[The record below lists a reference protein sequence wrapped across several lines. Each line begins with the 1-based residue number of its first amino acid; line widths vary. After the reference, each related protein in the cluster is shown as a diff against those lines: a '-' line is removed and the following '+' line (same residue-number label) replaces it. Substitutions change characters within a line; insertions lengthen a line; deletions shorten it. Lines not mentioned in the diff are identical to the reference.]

1 MKTVKF
7 AKLDSFTFISH
18 IDMLRHMT
26 RILRRAEIPVKRS
39 NGFNPHALVF
49 FSPPLVLGARSFAE
63 YVSIDT
69 DMPLEELLARFSAS
83 APDGMK
89 VIRGFEE
96 DKNPNLQGKIV
107 ASDYVF
113 DAPYSPINIEKFEI
127 SYQKK
132 GETVN
137 EDVSSKLFC
146 AWEREGKLAM
156 RLATGNTNLRPDR
169 ILSELNAR
177 LGASLRVTDI
187 EKIAQYVE
195 IEGKLV
201 DVDEYLTTIEMI

>member
-7 AKLDSFTFISH
+7 AKLASFTFISH

-49 FSPPLVLGARSFAE
+49 FSPPLVLGAKSLAE

-69 DMPLEELLARFSAS
+69 DMPLEELLARLSAS